1 MLIISI
7 HLLSRIPE
15 HISPLHCLAS
25 TLWVIL
31 TKNTTSLICTAS
43 LSTKSIP
50 RTLLPLHCYSLINLW
65 QIRDKNNSECRIYFP
80 LQQDMLIFVNVSHFH
95 CFNLLF
101 IKVQKIT
108 YCFLFL
114 IG

>member
-43 LSTKSIP
+43 LSTKS
-50 RTLLPLHCYSLINLW
+50 TAMYQLPVTIQDTVSLIYS
-65 QIRDKNNSECRIYFP
+65 KSETKTIPKSKIYF
-80 LQQDMLIFVNVSHFH
+80 LLSQDM
-95 CFNLLF
+95 
-101 IKVQKIT
+101 
-108 YCFLFL
+108 
-114 IG
+114 